1 MAPRTKKTE
10 VKETVEKP
18 VNTKEEEVKQ
28 TEPSKKLALMPPTTE
43 IHGDKILS
51 YTPRASLAIDIY
63 HYPVF
68 DLYTLVCRLDD
79 EILAVVPGIHKEKL
93 LTGSVISEIFLR
105 LMFKSDDKRISQIAC
120 KMTDFFVEASTWL
133 GFHPTA
139 YFIFD
144 TKMLYAEMGDSV
156 KYPILLNEEVVPF
169 SLSSPNKH
177 LRFHPALESLIE
189 HQRLE
194 KYYAYHRMF
203 FELLR
208 DKLRGKVPDSSVSF
222 TSSKLW

>member
-51 YTPRASLAIDIY
+51 YTPRMSLAIDIY

-79 EILAVVPGIHKEKL
+79 EVLAVVPGIHKEKL

>member
-51 YTPRASLAIDIY
+51 YTPRMSLAIDIY

-105 LMFKSDDKRISQIAC
+105 LMFKSDDKMISQIAC

>member
-1 MAPRTKKTE
+1 MAPKTKKTE

-18 VNTKEEEVKQ
+18 IDIKEAEVKQ
-28 TEPSKKLALMPPTTE
+28 TEPSKKLALTPPTAE

-51 YTPRASLAIDIY
+51 YTPHMGLAIDIY
-63 HYPVF
+63 HYPIF
-68 DLYTLVCRLDD
+68 DLYTLVCRFND
-79 EILAVVPGIHKEKL
+79 EVLAVVPGIHKEKL

-105 LMFKSDDKRISQIAC
+105 FMFKLDDKGISQYAD
-120 KMTDFFVEASTWL
+120 KMADFFVGASTWL

-169 SLSSPNKH
+169 SLSRPNKH
-177 LRFHPALESLIE
+177 LRFHPALENLIE
-189 HQRLE
+189 YNQLE
-194 KYYAYHRMF
+194 KYYVYHRMF

-208 DKLRGKVPDSSVSF
+208 DKLRGKVPNSSASF

>member
-1 MAPRTKKTE
+1 MAPKTKKTE

-18 VNTKEEEVKQ
+18 IDTKEAEVKQ
-28 TEPSKKLALMPPTTE
+28 TEPSKKLALMPLTTE

-51 YTPRASLAIDIY
+51 YTPRMGLAIDIY

-105 LMFKSDDKRISQIAC
+105 LMFKLDVKGISQIAD
-120 KMTDFFVEASTWL
+120 KMADFFVEASTWL

-169 SLSSPNKH
+169 SLTSPNKH
-177 LRFHPALESLIE
+177 LRFHPALENLIE
-189 HQRLE
+189 YHQLE

-208 DKLRGKVPDSSVSF
+208 DKLRGKVPDSSATF

>member
-1 MAPRTKKTE
+1 MAPKTKKTE

-18 VNTKEEEVKQ
+18 TDNKEAEVKQ
-28 TEPSKKLALMPPTTE
+28 TGPNKKLVLMPPTTE

-51 YTPRASLAIDIY
+51 YTPRASLTIDIY

-105 LMFKSDDKRISQIAC
+105 LMFKSDDKMISQIAS
-120 KMTDFFVEASTWL
+120 KLTDFFVEASTWL

-139 YFIFD
+139 YFVFD

-169 SLSSPNKH
+169 SLTSPNKH
-177 LRFHPALESLIE
+177 LRFHPALENLIE
-189 HQRLE
+189 YNRLE

-208 DKLRGKVPDSSVSF
+208 DKLRGKVPDSSAAF

>member
-51 YTPRASLAIDIY
+51 YTPRMSLAIDIY

>member
-1 MAPRTKKTE
+1 MVSKTKKTE

-18 VNTKEEEVKQ
+18 TDTKEAEVKQ
-28 TEPSKKLALMPPTTE
+28 AKPSKKLALMPPTTE
-43 IHGDKILS
+43 IHGDKIVS
-51 YTPRASLAIDIY
+51 YTPRIGLAIDIY
-63 HYPVF
+63 HYPIF
-68 DLYTLVCRLDD
+68 DLYTLVCRLND
-79 EILAVVPGIHKEKL
+79 EVLTVVPGIHKEKL

-105 LMFKSDDKRISQIAC
+105 FMFKLDDKGINQYAD
-120 KMTDFFVEASTWL
+120 KMADFFVGASTWL

-156 KYPILLNEEVVPF
+156 KYPILLNEEVVPY

-177 LRFHPALESLIE
+177 LRFHPALENLIDY
-189 HQRLE
+189 QRLE

-222 TSSKLW
+222 TSSKIW

>member
-1 MAPRTKKTE
+1 MAPKTKKTE

-18 VNTKEEEVKQ
+18 VDTKEAEVKQ

-51 YTPRASLAIDIY
+51 YTPRASLTIDIY

-105 LMFKSDDKRISQIAC
+105 LMFKSDDKMISQIAS
-120 KMTDFFVEASTWL
+120 KLTDFFVEASTWL

-139 YFIFD
+139 YFVFD

-169 SLSSPNKH
+169 SLTSPNKH

-189 HQRLE
+189 YNRLE